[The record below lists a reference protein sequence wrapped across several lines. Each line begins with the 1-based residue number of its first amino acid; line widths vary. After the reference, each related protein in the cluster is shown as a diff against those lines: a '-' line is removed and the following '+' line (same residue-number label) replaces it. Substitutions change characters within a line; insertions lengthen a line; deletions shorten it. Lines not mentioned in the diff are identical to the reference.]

1 MLRERQ
7 NAKMLSNNKKTMIE
21 LKGKKTKMLQ
31 ANLSSHNSSKIP
43 KPSPSSTISS
53 PTSSK
58 AIAVQLDNFND
69 DVVVLDNFNYLL
81 GQNPAKDSN
90 KKNKNDMIFRRPSFF
105 YKDEERRATWRKND
119 KIDEKIVVKLIF
131 WNMKFLL
138 IYRINEARKKI

>member
-31 ANLSSHNSSKIP
+31 ANLSPHNSSKIP

-90 KKNKNDMIFRRPSFF
+90 KKKQ
-105 YKDEERRATWRKND
+105 K
-119 KIDEKIVVKLIF
+119 
-131 WNMKFLL
+131 
-138 IYRINEARKKI
+138 